1 MIECM
6 NTVLFIVQN
15 GWHYNMHFFPFQ
27 QTSQWK
33 VNDKE
38 IVILKNDMFGECNNP
53 CTLKTSFIDF
63 EKE

>member
-38 IVILKNDMFGECNNP
+38 IVILKNDNIFLEI
-53 CTLKTSFIDF
+53 SD
-63 EKE
+63 